1 MFRGWSRVRSRLP
14 VCLLG
19 HRPRIRRPAP
29 APAGSG
35 RGCCTRAQPRP
46 GGVVNMECGLA
57 GPAPPSWGVTC
68 PCLLKACFSNNRCIP
83 GSITLKDKGA
93 RAEKVRTRCDKPLL
107 STAIKDGYQRESDGG
122 GLSANPAQIMSSFLR
137 IGPITAAMGLIH
149 GLMTKVGSN

>member
-1 MFRGWSRVRSRLP
+1 M
-14 VCLLG
+14 LG
-19 HRPRIRRPAP
+19 HRPRICRPAP

-57 GPAPPSWGVTC
+57 GPTPPSWGVTC
-68 PCLLKACFSNNRCIP
+68 PPLPPKSLLLQQQMQPRIHCKKDNGQGAVQPKRLEP
-83 GSITLKDKGA
+83 GVANHCCPQISRMDK
-93 RAEKVRTRCDKPLL
+93 
-107 STAIKDGYQRESDGG
+107 SESDEG